1 MSRRA
6 LLHPVYFGDIAHFAT
21 LVRHKKVIWEV
32 CDNFQ
37 KQTLRNRMYIFGA
50 NGKLMLNIPVK
61 HFGNSRRKTSQ
72 TLIENAFEWQSLHW
86 KSICTAYRSAPYFE
100 YYEADFEALYRQ
112 KAENLLSWNR
122 DCIALV
128 MRLLKMEISE
138 SQTDEYQSIPT
149 FDCVDYRPLA
159 ETKKWN
165 FKFATYPQVFHQ
177 LPFLSNL
184 SILDL
189 LFNLGPGSVDYLLE
203 ISLTPPFVNKQG

>member
-1 MSRRA
+1 MSQAA
-6 LLHPVYFGDIAHFAT
+6 LLHPVYFGDIAHFAA
-21 LVRHKKVIWEV
+21 LVRHQKVIWEV

-37 KQTLRNRMYIFGA
+37 KQTLRNRMYIYGA

-61 HFGNSRRKTSQ
+61 HFGNSRRKTTE
-72 TLIENAFEWQSLHW
+72 TLIENAFDWQSLHW

-122 DCIALV
+122 DCIAQV
-128 MRLLKMEISE
+128 MRLLKMEFSE
-138 SQTDEYQSIPT
+138 SQTDEYQAIPS
-149 FDCVDYRPLA
+149 FDCRDYRPLA
-159 ETKKWN
+159 NAKKWN
-165 FKFATYPQVFHQ
+165 FQFSAYPQVFHQ

-189 LFNLGPGSVDYLLE
+189 LFNLGPRSVDYLLQ
-203 ISLTPPFVNKQG
+203 ISLPPPFVN